1 MNRSMNKSFLDKLV
15 SGVSHVSVLLFSLVC
30 LYPLLL
36 TYMISFSDENLV
48 QIHGFKL
55 IPEKF
60 SLATYQFLWESASRN
75 IINAYLVTIA
85 VTIVGTLTSMLVS
98 TMLAYVMSQKT
109 VRYRN
114 EISLFCYFTVIF
126 SAGLVPWYIVC
137 VTVLHINNTFF
148 GLFLPYAV
156 NVFNVF
162 LLRNYFQSIPDSIV
176 ESAKMDGAN
185 PFTIYHRLII
195 PLSQTAMFTVGL
207 FYAMQFWNDWNLAIL
222 LMTKKSLYPM
232 QYYLYSLLSSA
243 KALASGQNI
252 VNASNISIPTETVK
266 MAATV
271 ITVTPVLFFFPFV
284 QKYFVK
290 GIIVGAVKG

>member
-1 MNRSMNKSFLDKLV
+1 
-15 SGVSHVSVLLFSLVC
+15 
-30 LYPLLL
+30 
-36 TYMISFSDENLV
+36 
-48 QIHGFKL
+48 
-55 IPEKF
+55 
-60 SLATYQFLWESASRN
+60 
-75 IINAYLVTIA
+75 
-85 VTIVGTLTSMLVS
+85 
-98 TMLAYVMSQKT
+98 
-109 VRYRN
+109 
-114 EISLFCYFTVIF
+114 
-126 SAGLVPWYIVC
+126 
-137 VTVLHINNTFF
+137 
-148 GLFLPYAV
+148 
-156 NVFNVF
+156 
-162 LLRNYFQSIPDSIV
+162 
-176 ESAKMDGAN
+176 MDGAN